1 MEQEKRQ
8 EIEKKISET
17 IDKVRPYLL
26 ADGGD
31 ISLEEIT
38 DDLTVKV
45 HLKGACG
52 TCPFS
57 LFTLKNGV
65 EQALKKEIPEV
76 KEVVAVNNE

>member
-1 MEQEKRQ
+1 MVTEEVRT
-8 EIEKKISET
+8 KISQT
-17 IDKVRPYLL
+17 IDKVRPYLV

-31 ISLEEIT
+31 IELKEIT

-45 HLKGACG
+45 ELQGACG

-65 EQALKKEIPEV
+65 EQALKKEVPEV
-76 KEVVAVNNE
+76 KEVIAVNQ

>member
-1 MEQEKRQ
+1 MEDTRKK
-8 EIEKKISET
+8 EIEEKIRET
-17 IDKVRPYLL
+17 IKKVRPYLV

-31 ISLEEIT
+31 IEIKEIT

-45 HLKGACG
+45 ELQGACG

-65 EQALKKEIPEV
+65 EQALKKEVPEV
-76 KEVVAVNNE
+76 KEVVAINQ

>member
-1 MEQEKRQ
+1 MDKQEMDKKIK
-8 EIEKKISET
+8 ETIEKI
-17 IDKVRPYLL
+17 RPYLM

-31 ISLEEIT
+31 ITLHEIT

-45 HLKGACG
+45 ELTGACG

-57 LFTLKNGV
+57 MFTLKNGV

-76 KEVVAVNNE
+76 KEVIAINQ

>member
-1 MEQEKRQ
+1 MEET
-8 EIEKKISET
+8 KKKEFETKIRET
-17 IDKVRPYLL
+17 IEKVRPYLV

-31 ISLEEIT
+31 IELKEIT

-45 HLKGACG
+45 ELQGACG

-65 EQALKKEIPEV
+65 EQALKKEVPEI
-76 KEVVAVNNE
+76 KEVVATNQ

>member
-1 MEQEKRQ
+1 MEETKKQ
-8 EIEKKISET
+8 EIEKKIRET
-17 IDKVRPYLL
+17 IEKVRPYLV

-31 ISLEEIT
+31 IELKEIT

-45 HLKGACG
+45 ELQGACG

-65 EQALKKEIPEV
+65 EQALKKEVPDI
-76 KEVVAVNNE
+76 KEVVATNQ

>member
-1 MEQEKRQ
+1 MEETKRQ
-8 EIEKKISET
+8 EIEQRIKDT
-17 IDKVRPYLL
+17 IQKVRPYLV

-31 ISLEEIT
+31 IELKEIT

-45 HLKGACG
+45 ELQGACG

-65 EQALKKEIPEV
+65 EQALKKEIPEI
-76 KEVVAVNNE
+76 KEVVATNQ

>member
-1 MEQEKRQ
+1 MEDTRRQ
-8 EIEKKISET
+8 EIEEKIRET
-17 IDKVRPYLL
+17 IKKVRPYLV

-31 ISLEEIT
+31 IEIKEIT

-45 HLKGACG
+45 ELQGACG

-65 EQALKKEIPEV
+65 EQALKKEVPEV
-76 KEVVAVNNE
+76 KEVVAINQ

>member
-1 MEQEKRQ
+1 MDRKDVENRIAQT
-8 EIEKKISET
+8 IE
-17 IDKVRPYLL
+17 KVRPYLL

-31 ISLEEIT
+31 IVLHEIT

-45 HLKGACG
+45 ELKGACG

-76 KEVVAVNNE
+76 KEVVAINQ

>member
-1 MEQEKRQ
+1 MDNQ
-8 EIEKKISET
+8 EIREKITQT
-17 IDKVRPYLL
+17 IDKVRPYLV

-31 ISLEEIT
+31 IELKEIT

-45 HLKGACG
+45 ELQGACG

-65 EQALKKEIPEV
+65 EQALKKEVPEV
-76 KEVVAVNNE
+76 KEVIATNT

>member
-1 MEQEKRQ
+1 MDNKEIREKIAQ
-8 EIEKKISET
+8 T
-17 IDKVRPYLL
+17 IDKVRPYLV

-31 ISLEEIT
+31 IELKEIT

-45 HLKGACG
+45 ELQGACG

-65 EQALKKEIPEV
+65 EQALKKEVPEV
-76 KEVVAVNNE
+76 KEVVATNT

>member
-1 MEQEKRQ
+1 MDNQ
-8 EIEKKISET
+8 EIREKIAQT
-17 IDKVRPYLL
+17 IDKVRPYLV

-31 ISLEEIT
+31 IELKEIT

-45 HLKGACG
+45 ELQGACG

-65 EQALKKEIPEV
+65 EQALKKEVPEV
-76 KEVVAVNNE
+76 KEVVATNT

>member
-1 MEQEKRQ
+1 MANQETRD
-8 EIEKKISET
+8 KISKT
-17 IDKVRPYLL
+17 IEKVRPYLV

-31 ISLEEIT
+31 IELKEIT

-45 HLKGACG
+45 ELQGACG

-65 EQALKKEIPEV
+65 EQALKKEVPEV
-76 KEVVAVNNE
+76 KEVIAINQ

>member
-1 MEQEKRQ
+1 MEETKRQ
-8 EIEKKISET
+8 DIEQRIKDT
-17 IDKVRPYLL
+17 IQKVRPYLV

-31 ISLEEIT
+31 IELKEIT

-45 HLKGACG
+45 ELQGACG

-65 EQALKKEIPEV
+65 EQALKKEVPDI
-76 KEVVAVNNE
+76 KEVVATNQ

>member
-1 MEQEKRQ
+1 MEQERRK
-8 EIEKKISET
+8 EIEKKIHET
-17 IDKVRPYLL
+17 IQKVRPYLV

-31 ISLEEIT
+31 ISLKEIT
-38 DDLTVKV
+38 EDLTVKV
-45 HLKGACG
+45 ELQGACG

-76 KEVVAVNNE
+76 KEVVAINQ

>member
-1 MEQEKRQ
+1 MEETKRQ
-8 EIEKKISET
+8 EIEQKIKDT
-17 IDKVRPYLL
+17 IQKVRPYLV

-31 ISLEEIT
+31 IVLQEIT

-45 HLKGACG
+45 ELQGACG

-65 EQALKKEIPEV
+65 EQAIKREVPNV
-76 KEVVAVNNE
+76 KEVVATNQ

>member
-1 MEQEKRQ
+1 MEETRKK
-8 EIEKKISET
+8 EIEEKIRET
-17 IDKVRPYLL
+17 IKKVRPYLV

-31 ISLEEIT
+31 IEIKEIT

-45 HLKGACG
+45 ELQGACG

-65 EQALKKEIPEV
+65 EQALKKEVPEI
-76 KEVVAVNNE
+76 KEVVAINQ